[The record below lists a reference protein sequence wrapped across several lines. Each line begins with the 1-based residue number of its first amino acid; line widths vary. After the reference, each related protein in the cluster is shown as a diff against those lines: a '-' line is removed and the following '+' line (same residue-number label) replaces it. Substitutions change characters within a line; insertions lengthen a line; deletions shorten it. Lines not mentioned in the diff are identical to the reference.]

1 MREVIKQVLTT
12 EQIDQGRKMQAVAFK
27 EYYKMRCIL
36 PTISG
41 MERGAKTVLS
51 FTRKFASI
59 LRHLKAILRI

>member
-41 MERGAKTVLS
+41 MERGAKPCYLLQENSKV
-51 FTRKFASI
+51 FCVI
-59 LRHLKAILRI
+59 